1 MIGEAVKT
9 AVVRITLRSEV
20 QILSPQILIFQYVT
34 AMNKKWTRADCRRL
48 KRLYF
53 QKKLGIEEIA
63 TALVRTTASI
73 NTKLSNEFKRNRSLP
88 KITIPSKITPALAR
102 IHAHVCGDGNLV
114 QYKEKDSYGYLG
126 RYKPNSYRYRYGVGY
141 TNFNSLLIKDFMDD
155 TKLVFNLK
163 PYYRCNYVRV
173 KSKDVWLL
181 LKKLGAGKSR
191 EWFISSTIMKSGREI
206 KKNWIKAFFDDEA
219 CFNARGMIRVRSVN
233 RDGLTQVMKM
243 AREFVPCHITP
254 EQDYYPDHSVYL
266 NINKSDAPKY
276 FSKIGSLRY

>member
-1 MIGEAVKT
+1 MIK
-9 AVVRITLRSEV
+9 RRRWDR
-20 QILSPQILIFQYVT
+20 
-34 AMNKKWTRADCRRL
+34 KDCRKL
-48 KRLYF
+48 KNLYF
-53 QKKLGIEEIA
+53 KQKIPIEEIA
-63 TALVRTTASI
+63 KILSRTTASI
-73 NTKLSNEFKRNRSLP
+73 NQRLSTKYKRNRSLP
-88 KITIPSKITPALAR
+88 KLTIPATITPALAR
-102 IHAHVCGDGNLV
+102 IHAHICGDGNLFR
-114 QYKEKDSYGYLG
+114 YKEKDSYGYLG

-155 TKLVFNLK
+155 AKSVFNLK

-243 AREFVPCHITP
+243 AKEFVPCHITP
-254 EQDYYPDHSVYL
+254 VQGYYPDHSVYL
-266 NINKSDAPKY
+266 NIYKIDAPKY
-276 FSKIGSLRY
+276 FSKIGSLRYKNTDKPM